1 MTDNSLSESGTNNVQ
16 IQDGS
21 GSNNDQKS
29 SGIMDSVMEFYN
41 ENKFIIYCVLFSLV
55 AFLALLVSV
64 FYFH

>member
-1 MTDNSLSESGTNNVQ
+1 MAENSLSESSTNNAQ
-16 IQDGS
+16 IRDGS

-41 ENKFIIYCVLFSLV
+41 ENKFFIYCVLFSLV
-55 AFLALLVSV
+55 AFFALLVSV